1 MDAPVDSQL
10 ESYYAAAANRARR
23 FVASRFMLEE
33 CPPISPDYPKS
44 GTSWREVW
52 RVRVTDLD
60 EPQDF
65 ILAVPRTFPDDLLRA
80 YLPAR
85 TVETV
90 KQIPHLDAKRFVCTF
105 DEVAAKPNAD
115 DPGAVA
121 LRVLERAVEVFKD
134 GVSGANHADYAEE
147 LQAYWML
154 DSDFL
159 ALSMIPPDTT
169 LSSVTMLHLRPAW
182 RGYSY
187 LFAPT
192 EDAGKE
198 WLKAVSCASKVEAQ
212 TIPFLHLQT
221 LGDPPLPLTNGEIYR
236 LLQRHDPSNLK
247 LLTAHLQR
255 ASRPSPI
262 LFSAPTSG
270 DERMIGAWWH
280 PKVAHEVN
288 RGPEHHRRHQ
298 HVVPGFRA
306 GANKIAAVAEL
317 SVHHQQAKLLRAAI
331 ERVDRVRLFQRT
343 IGNARP
349 AFESKVNI
357 IGCGSLG
364 SLTAASLAQSGA
376 ADRFRMVDLELL
388 RGENVQRHYCGM
400 SDIGEHK
407 VEATARK
414 LRAHLPHVECE
425 THTKDVLEL
434 LRTSPISLVSSSLTI
449 VTIGDI
455 AVERRLNKLFKTSR
469 MLGDAPL
476 CFMWVEPHLL
486 AGHAVF
492 LRRERA
498 GCFEC
503 LFDDTFSFKH
513 RVLKNPARFTRR
525 EAGCQSTFVPY
536 SGVDAMQ
543 FVAAANRFLIRSLDC
558 PDNKV
563 FTWIGDIEEARAS
576 GVELER
582 QWEHASPFSIN
593 TTVLVPSDMCPVCR
607 TND

>member
-10 ESYYAAAANRARR
+10 ERDYASAANRARR

-33 CPPISPDYPKS
+33 CPSTSPDYPKADS
-44 GTSWREVW
+44 NWREVW

-60 EPQDF
+60 KPQDF
-65 ILAVPRTFPDDLLRA
+65 ILAVPPTFPDDLLRA
-80 YLPAR
+80 YLPVH
-85 TVETV
+85 TVASV
-90 KQIPHLDAKRFVCTF
+90 KQIPHLDARRFICTF

-115 DPGAVA
+115 DPGVVA
-121 LRVLERAVEVFKD
+121 LRVLERAIEVFKD
-134 GVSGANHADYAEE
+134 GVSGVNQADFAEE

-154 DSDFL
+154 DVDLL
-159 ALSMIPPDTT
+159 ALSLVPPDTT
-169 LSSVTMLHLRPAW
+169 ISSVMMLHLKPDW

-187 LFAPT
+187 VFALT
-192 EDAGKE
+192 ENAGKE
-198 WLKAVSCASKVEAQ
+198 WLKAAGCASKVQAQ
-212 TIPFLHLQT
+212 KVPFLHLQT
-221 LGDPPLPLTNGEIYR
+221 LGDPPLPHTNGEIYR
-236 LLQRHDPSNLK
+236 LLQRHDPSILK
-247 LLTAHLQR
+247 FLTAHLQR
-255 ASRPSPI
+255 STRPSAV

-270 DERMIGAWWH
+270 DGRIVGAWWH

-288 RGPEHHRRHQ
+288 QGPAHQRRHQ
-298 HVVPGFRA
+298 QVVPGFRA
-306 GANKIAAVAEL
+306 GVNRIAAVAEL
-317 SVHHQQAKLLRAAI
+317 SVHHQQAKLQRAAV
-331 ERVDRVRLFQRT
+331 ERVDRARLFQRT

-349 AFESKVNI
+349 AFENKVNM

-364 SLTAASLAQSGA
+364 SFTAASLAQSGV
-376 ADRFRMVDLELL
+376 ADRFRIIDPELL

-407 VEATARK
+407 VETTARK

-425 THTKDVLEL
+425 THKKDVLEL

-455 AVERRLNKLFKTSR
+455 AVERRLNKLFKSSR
-469 MLGDAPL
+469 MLGNAPL

-492 LRRERA
+492 LRRERV

-503 LFDDTFSFKH
+503 LFDEIFSFKH
-513 RVLKNPARFTRR
+513 RVLKNPERFTRR
-525 EAGCQSTFVPY
+525 EAGCQSSFVPY

-543 FVAAANRFLIRSLDC
+543 FVAAANRFLVDSLEC
-558 PDNKV
+558 PDNRV
-563 FTWIGDIEEARAS
+563 FTWIGDIEEAHAN
-576 GVELER
+576 GIELER
-582 QWEHASPFSIN
+582 QWEHASPFSIH
-593 TTVLVPSDMCPVCR
+593 TMVLAPNDMCPVCG